1 MLVTAILGNTGSA
14 LTLSSP
20 ASGMQG
26 ESFTIT
32 LDHNDSQTY
41 DVKIVVQA
49 GELSNLSKNIVEGKE
64 KSSFYYLKEA
74 FPAQKEF
81 TIKIVQVA
89 DDAELCVR
97 LRLSGKSTFREA
109 CNPLVLTRASESETR
124 KEETTKTTEKKE
136 EKETKEKKRE
146 EIKEISSSE
155 SNTSQVQQKLSEN
168 SITLSEPL
176 LLTKPQRYQ
185 APFSG
190 TLWKVTFFSLFCTI
204 LLLLILFRKI

>member
-1 MLVTAILGNTGSA
+1 MLVTAILSNTGSA

-20 ASGMQG
+20 ASSIQG

-49 GELSNLSKNIVEGKE
+49 GELSNLSKNVVEGKE

-124 KEETTKTTEKKE
+124 KEETTKKTEKKE
-136 EKETKEKKRE
+136 EKEEEGKLEKEKV
-146 EIKEISSSE
+146 ISVESSNP
-155 SNTSQVQQKLSEN
+155 SVQQTFLTS
-168 SITLSEPL
+168 SVSSPEPL

-185 APFSG
+185 APLSG
-190 TLWKVTFFSLFCTI
+190 PLWKVTFFSLFCAI
-204 LLLLILFRKI
+204 LLLLVLFRKI